1 MKKAIAVLA
10 FFVCLAVFGVAQ
22 AHQPRLVWSE
32 DVIEIQNP
40 EISQAF
46 YAELDEKPQFFRI
59 ETSNDFLLYVSLLAP
74 DIEGA
79 EKDFKV
85 RIHRTSE
92 PLAELTTL
100 ESQPS
105 AWTRFYEKFA
115 GDWYWQGPEF
125 ERTVS
130 AGVYE
135 MEVSSPD
142 NIGKYVL
149 AVGKEEKFPLEETLK
164 TISSLPELKTDFFN
178 KSVFSS
184 FFNLVGL
191 FVSLATLLILAAIA
205 GLVWL
210 VRKIIK
216 K

>member
-1 MKKAIAVLA
+1 
-10 FFVCLAVFGVAQ
+10 
-22 AHQPRLVWSE
+22 
-32 DVIEIQNP
+32 
-40 EISQAF
+40 
-46 YAELDEKPQFFRI
+46 
-59 ETSNDFLLYVSLLAP
+59 
-74 DIEGA
+74 
-79 EKDFKV
+79 KDFKV